1 MPWRLF
7 QEELVRLLAVCTE
20 SLGPSE
26 AIEYPITS
34 FATRFCFLFKLALC
48 LATKLHART
57 PVDHQHTYSRWQA
70 GGRLA
75 MAPFPRAAGEVV
87 SESLGPSKV
96 IEYPI
101 T

>member
-1 MPWRLF
+1 MRS
-7 QEELVRLLAVCTE
+7 LAVCTE

-26 AIEYPITS
+26 VIEYPITS
-34 FATRFCFLFKLALC
+34 FATRFCFLFKLALS
-48 LATKLHART
+48 LATKLNART
-57 PVDHQHTYSRWQA
+57 PVDHQHTYSRWQT

-75 MAPFPRAAGEVV
+75 MAPFPRGVSEVV
-87 SESLGPSKV
+87 SQSLGPSKV